1 MVARGAIGYIPVYPC
16 ISLFIPVVSPMA
28 AREGYSV
35 YPFTSLFI
43 PYIRLRPYIPVY
55 RQGEPHGGQ
64 GGYPIYPCISPY
76 LRIPPYIL
84 MYPVYPLEPAY
95 PQISPYIPRVC
106 PMAARGGVATLWP
119 RRRGFAT
126 MWPHGGYLV
135 DPRIPAYPRLFRVST
150 AEPVYPCISLGW
162 APW

>member
-1 MVARGAIGYIPVYPC
+1 MGGQGVSSHTSSYIPVYRLSTSIPIYPQGETHGGWGGGLSRIYPYIPGVSPMVARGAIGYIPVYPC
-16 ISLFIPVVSPMA
+16 ISLLIPVVSPMA

-76 LRIPPYIL
+76 LRISPYIL

-106 PMAARGGVATLWP
+106 PMAARGG
-119 RRRGFAT
+119 
-126 MWPHGGYLV
+126 
-135 DPRIPAYPRLFRVST
+135 
-150 AEPVYPCISLGW
+150 
-162 APW
+162 